1 MINVSVQSR
10 RGSFPA
16 ACLQTSCHQEMPR
29 RGSQENSRSRQCSPV
44 QALSNQIP
52 RSSSHSKLVTI
63 ATMNSAKHRQQ
74 LQHQSRHQTSRRYKK
89 TPLSAADADGIKRS
103 HSNNVL
109 SMVHHGID
117 SVENTDDD
125 DDSDVDSHL
134 STASS
139 RHTHGSHIALD
150 IRGCPEMTSL
160 F

>member
-1 MINVSVQSR
+1 MSECMCVCVQSR

-16 ACLQTSCHQEMPR
+16 ACLQTSRETTPPR
-29 RGSQENSRSRQCSPV
+29 RGSQESRRCSPV
-44 QALSNQIP
+44 QHHQLTSCCGQIP

-63 ATMNSAKHRQQ
+63 ATMNSAKHRQLQ
-74 LQHQSRHQTSRRYKK
+74 QHQTRQLTCRRKK
-89 TPLSAADADGIKRS
+89 PVDDGSGIKRS

-125 DDSDVDSHL
+125 EDDDSDVGDGGLAS
-134 STASS
+134 AGSS
-139 RHTHGSHIALD
+139 RHTLGANY
-150 IRGCPEMTSL
+150 